1 MRKKKNSIETLKTI
15 GRIIKKSSDAE
26 KKKSEEKKKIKQSK
40 PKGLMA
46 RRMGMFAF
54 WAMFLFMFLVTVVS
68 VFGGGSAG
76 YDQTGK
82 NERTKLMENE
92 GVEFAKSFV
101 HEYFNWNIGKHGEDD
116 LEMRISPYLLA
127 DLDPLAGIGYNREW
141 SSSVDKRD
149 IVLKDV
155 QEIDKNKA
163 RFIFKVKITMKSP
176 TEEKNTK
183 IDEERLSFEDVLKE
197 KSKVR
202 VVDGYKVKEMTKY
215 ISVPVYYNE
224 ELDRFAVFELP
235 SFTYVDE
242 EKMYDDVKT
251 EFYKLQTLSDTYTEN
266 NVNSFLTTFFE
277 SYSKDNKDKLSY
289 ILEDKK
295 HVNGLNGTMQFSK
308 INRST
313 IYIIDDNHDRFLV
326 DVEVEMIEPTTKYTF
341 NNKYLVVVKR
351 KDQRYVV
358 ESLND
363 EKYVYDLIEKYLKQF
378 ESEEESSITTET
390 NTPEDSNTEYEYEG
404 EKSNDELNDI
414 INGVENEEND
424 MNELEEAS

>member
-1 MRKKKNSIETLKTI
+1 MRKKKNSIEILKTI

-76 YDQTGK
+76 YDQTEK

-176 TEEKNTK
+176 TEEKDTK